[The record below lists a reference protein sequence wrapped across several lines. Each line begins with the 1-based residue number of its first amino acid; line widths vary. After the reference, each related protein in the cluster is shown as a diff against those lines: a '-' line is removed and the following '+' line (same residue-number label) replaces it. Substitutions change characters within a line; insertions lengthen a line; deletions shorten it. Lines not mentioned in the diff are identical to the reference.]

1 MQRMLANLL
10 RLILMYDVTACFSE
24 RLSAVAGVQLVE
36 RLLDGR
42 GQVPTR
48 GQ

>member
-1 MQRMLANLL
+1 MQRMLANSFSLT
-10 RLILMYDVTACFSE
+10 LMYDVTACFSK
-24 RLSAVAGVQLVE
+24 RISAVAGVQLVK